1 MYLQN
6 VFSVESKVPLDK
18 VLAPEL
24 SIPLSSNDQ
33 KIVKCENVVDPCVN
47 FSDDKIVRMFSPLP
61 NPIQNSLPSTLD
73 SNVVGHMVPSCSSD
87 MCNVAEVSNE
97 SSSHLEN
104 SSESSHEYVSESVL
118 CNQSVQT
125 IESQNNPFF
134 AALYANFKIYHGKVP
149 CYEIVNESS
158 GKFSRFTQTIG
169 CGVNNYLLDEKSTCS
184 IFSNDFCDVDSC
196 NSSDVL
202 NEMVEMKNPNVHIDD
217 SDVKPNCNLYGGSL
231 WIYSFV
237 NGVRCPLMIDTGSAI
252 SIFNHHFNSIV
263 SPCSIKA
270 KSSQWR

>member
-1 MYLQN
+1 VKRLRVEVREELKETASMPVNQSVQSQYSCKIPEPVHVYSKPLSLEH
-6 VFSVESKVPLDK
+6 VSSKCFSVESKVPLDK

-73 SNVVGHMVPSCSSD
+73 SNVVGHMVQSCSSD
-87 MCNVAEVSNE
+87 RCIVSEVSNE
-97 SSSHLEN
+97 LSSHLEN

-134 AALYANFKIYHGKVP
+134 AA
-149 CYEIVNESS
+149 IV
-158 GKFSRFTQTIG
+158 
-169 CGVNNYLLDEKSTCS
+169 C
-184 IFSNDFCDVDSC
+184 
-196 NSSDVL
+196 
-202 NEMVEMKNPNVHIDD
+202 
-217 SDVKPNCNLYGGSL
+217 
-231 WIYSFV
+231 
-237 NGVRCPLMIDTGSAI
+237 
-252 SIFNHHFNSIV
+252 
-263 SPCSIKA
+263 
-270 KSSQWR
+270 